1 LQPVCW
7 QAHRCAAELERANPA
22 DKPDRQGVAMS
33 RAILLDALF
42 AIGFSVVAVMC
53 ARLLLALM

>member
-1 LQPVCW
+1 
-7 QAHRCAAELERANPA
+7 
-22 DKPDRQGVAMS
+22 MS

-53 ARLLLALM
+53 ARLLFALM